1 MHIYWNLIN
10 FRLSLM
16 RRISGF
22 SLIEILLVLAIIG
35 IITAIAVPSYQNYYY
50 QAKVAVAI
58 GDIKSLGVVITQF
71 EVDHV
76 GALPNSLSDVGAGN
90 KLDPWGHPYQY
101 LVIPTGKVKGPSL
114 VRKDKSLHP
123 INSDYDLYSMGRDG
137 KSVAPLTASVSQ
149 DDIIRANNG
158 QFVGLASTY

>member
-1 MHIYWNLIN
+1 MHIYWN

-35 IITAIAVPSYQNYYY
+35 IITAIAVPSYQNYQY
-50 QAKVAVAI
+50 QAQVTNAVN
-58 GDIKSLGVVITQF
+58 DIKLLDIAIANYEYDNG
-71 EVDHV
+71 

-123 INSDYDLYSMGRDG
+123 INSDYD
-137 KSVAPLTASVSQ
+137 
-149 DDIIRANNG
+149 
-158 QFVGLASTY
+158 